1 MLLIQPHIR
10 YISSHIFKDWGNA
23 SALARALQI
32 GAKESQ
38 AVSNLQ
44 SRTDKGVL
52 DRLKS
57 AVERRGLRQ
66 FLTHDALAQGIFNL
80 GFSSAVGASESWQA
94 ILTNCDDNRV
104 VPWLELLVYGK
115 LGFSKAGSSHVRL
128 FCPSHKFV

>member
-1 MLLIQPHIR
+1 MFLIQSHIR
-10 YISSHIFKDWGNA
+10 NTPIDKLKDWGNA
-23 SALARALQI
+23 SALARAFQI

-52 DRLKS
+52 DRLKQ
-57 AVERRGLRQ
+57 AVDRRGLRS

-80 GFSSAVGASESWQA
+80 GFSSAQGASDSWEA

-104 VPWLELLVYGK
+104 VPWLELPVCGK
-115 LGFSKAGSSHVRL
+115 LGLSKAGSSL
-128 FCPSHKFV
+128 FCPSRIFV